1 MSSAVAVFVHAICR
15 RSKKY
20 LAQQMG
26 KFSSLGLIPMIVIC
40 SQKNYKLQYNH
51 VVFLHVF
58 VECLIIPS

>member
-1 MSSAVAVFVHAICR
+1 MSSVVAVFVHAICR

-20 LAQQMG
+20 LVHQMG
-26 KFSSLGLIPMIVIC
+26 KLGSLGPIPMIVIC

-58 VECLIIPS
+58 VECLNIPS